1 VADSQNRSDMPFLDH
16 LEELRWRLLKSLLA
30 IAIGTAAGWFLVQHF
45 DVLGLLKRP
54 IAPFLPDGRLVFT
67 SPTEPLVLTL
77 KLAFVVGLVTA
88 SPVLV
93 YQAWAFLAPALYAR
107 ERRVIGPAFTVGIL
121 LFLGGAVACYR
132 WVLPATLVVLF
143 GFQQGDL
150 AAFITV
156 DRYFSF
162 ATQLIVAFGVV
173 AELPLVV
180 TILAAFGVVTPQF
193 LARHRRYAIVIAA
206 VVAAFLTPPDA
217 LSMLLML
224 GPLLLLYEVSILGAW
239 LVTRR
244 RARRADGT
252 GTAALVLWLAVAA
265 AGGAGRLDAQTPRAD
280 SARGARQTPAGQR
293 DTLRAGRPVDT
304 AAARRLGLP
313 TGPTRTFPPADP
325 VLDSL
330 LRLPGYRIT
339 RYVADTLIVE
349 GESKTIFLRGEAF
362 VDRDGTKLEA
372 DSIRYREESCRL
384 DAYGS
389 PRLFD
394 KTTVLIGDQM
404 RYDTC
409 LRRGVVVQAL
419 TDFQQGGATWYM
431 RGNLAVDSNS
441 TRLYGASSEVTT
453 CELPVP
459 HYHFAARE
467 VKWINQG
474 VMVARPAVLFIR
486 DVPILWLPFIVQDT
500 RSGRRSGMLVPR
512 FGLNDL
518 VRQGRGYQ
526 RHVANMG
533 YYFVL
538 NHYSDVLFS
547 ADWYAGRSF
556 TLRGQGHYRWLNR
569 FMTGGVSY
577 SRLEQIDQAGS
588 SSQIIWQHSQSFDT
602 RTQLNVSLNYA
613 TSASVVQR
621 NTVNPLLATA
631 QLTSNGSF
639 SKRFSWGTVTVGAS
653 RSQNL
658 QNDQVSQTFPNVS
671 LTPAPVNITPAITWS
686 PGFSLVTTQTFHVGP
701 TLVPIPGPAA
711 PDTFAHFY
719 DDRTTS
725 LTFGTP
731 LRVGRWNW
739 SNALSMTDRLS
750 SQRRAFLLPDS
761 TVPGGVRRVLYDRT
775 FSTAV
780 EWETGINLPQI
791 LSGTW
796 RLQPS
801 VSIVNSTS
809 AGPFMLRNQFSN
821 GVFVRQGKRLQFGV
835 GLRPTVFAFFP
846 GLGPLQ
852 RVRHTFSPL
861 IDYRYAPGAVVPEE
875 YARALDPQ
883 RTNPN
888 VRSDPQQTLSL
899 GLAQNFEA
907 KLRPAP
913 GDSAAPRKIRILGL
927 STSAIGYNFEQARQP
942 GRTGWT
948 TQSLTNTFASD
959 LLAGFNLQVTHDL
972 WRGLVGIDTSRF
984 DPFLQSVSAS
994 FQVTP
999 ATLHGIGALFGLG
1012 RGRAPPGPAARG
1024 DTTLT
1029 GGSYLGAPPGFGPP
1043 PGGSRGFSLGL
1054 NYTSTRT
1061 RGGNALLDA
1070 GGRQSLNAN
1079 LSFSPTPGWEV
1090 RWSATYD
1097 VTLQRMNQHVVQLER
1112 DLHRWHASF
1121 GFTKTAIGSS
1131 SFTFLVSLRDQPDIK
1146 FDYDQQTFVQ

>member
-1 VADSQNRSDMPFLDH
+1 MPFLDH

-30 IAIGTAAGWFLVQHF
+30 VALGTALGWFLVQHF

-77 KLAFVVGLVTA
+77 KLAFVAGLVAA

-107 ERRVIGPAFTVGIL
+107 ERRVIGPALTVGIL
-121 LFLGGAVACYR
+121 LFMGGALACYR
-132 WVLPATLVVLF
+132 WVLPAALEVLF
-143 GFQQGDL
+143 QFQRNDL

-239 LVTRR
+239 IVTRR
-244 RARRADGT
+244 RTPTAGGS
-252 GTAALVLWLAVAA
+252 GTAALVLWLAIAA
-265 AGGAGRLDAQTPRAD
+265 AGGAGRLDAQAPTRPD
-280 SARGARQTPAGQR
+280 SAPARGQAPTGNR
-293 DTLRAGRPVDT
+293 DSMPRAGRPVDT
-304 AAARRLGLP
+304 SAARRLGLP
-313 TGPTRTFPPADP
+313 TGPTRTFPAADP

-330 LRLPGYRIT
+330 LRLSGYRVT
-339 RYVADTLIVE
+339 RYVADTLVVE
-349 GESKTIFLRGEAF
+349 GEPQTIMLRGEAF

-372 DSIRYREESCRL
+372 DSIRYREASCRL

-394 KTTVLIGDQM
+394 RTTVLVGDAM

-419 TDFQQGGATWYM
+419 TDFKQGGATWYM

-500 RSGRRSGMLVPR
+500 RSGRRSGLLVPR

-526 RHVANMG
+526 RHVGNVG

-538 NHYSDVLFS
+538 NNYSDILFS
-547 ADWYAGRSF
+547 SDWYAGRSF

-577 SRLEQIDQAGS
+577 SRLQQLDQTAS
-588 SSQIIWQHSQSFDT
+588 SSQIIWQHNQSFDS

-621 NTVNPLLATA
+621 NTVDPLLTTA
-631 QLTSNGSF
+631 QLSSNGSF
-639 SKRFSWGTVTVGAS
+639 SKRFSWGTVTLGAS
-653 RSQNL
+653 RQQNL
-658 QNDQVSQTFPNVS
+658 QNDQVSQTFPNIS

-686 PGFSLVTTQTFHVGP
+686 PGFSLVTTQNFHVGP
-701 TLVPIPGPAA
+701 TLIPIPGPAA

-719 DDRTTS
+719 DDRLTS
-725 LTFGTP
+725 LSFGTP

-739 SNALSMTDRLS
+739 SNNLSVTDRLS
-750 SQRRAFLLPDS
+750 SQRQTFLLPDS
-761 TVPGGVRRVLYDRT
+761 TVPGGVRRVLYGRT

-780 EWETGINLPQI
+780 EWQTGINLPQI
-791 LSGTW
+791 FSGTW
-796 RLQPS
+796 RLQPGL
-801 VSIVNSTS
+801 SIVNSTG

-821 GVFVRQGKRLQFGV
+821 GVFVRQGKRLQFGL
-835 GLRPTVFAFFP
+835 GMRPTLFAFFP
-846 GLGPLQ
+846 GIGPLQ
-852 RVRHTFSPL
+852 RIRHTFSPL
-861 IDYRYAPGAVVPEE
+861 IDYRYAPGAAVPDE
-875 YARALDPQ
+875 YARALDPE

-888 VRSDPQQTLSL
+888 VRSDPQQTISV

-907 KLRPAP
+907 KLRRAP
-913 GDSAAPRKIRILGL
+913 GDSAEPRKIRILGL
-927 STSAIGYNFEQARQP
+927 QTGAIGYNFEQARDS

-959 LLAGFNLQVTHDL
+959 LLAGFSLQITHDL
-972 WRGLVGIDTSRF
+972 WRGLVGSDTSRF

-994 FQVTP
+994 FAVTP

-1012 RGRAPPGPAARG
+1012 RRQAPPGPAVPG
-1024 DTTLT
+1024 DTTRGGAAGT
-1029 GGSYLGAPPGFGPP
+1029 GLGGTVFGPG
-1043 PGGSRGFSLGL
+1043 PGASRGFSLGL

-1061 RGGNALLDA
+1061 RGDTTLVGV
-1070 GGRQSLNAN
+1070 GGRQSMNLS
-1079 LSFSPTPGWEV
+1079 LSFSPTPGWDV
-1090 RWSATYD
+1090 RWSSTYD
-1097 VTLQRMNQHVVQLER
+1097 VDLHRFNQHVVQLER

-1121 GFTKTAIGSS
+1121 GYTRTATGSA
-1131 SFTFLVSLRDQPDIK
+1131 SFTFLVALRDQPDIK